1 MQKNIDIQIGWGYN
15 EEKMGGLPMF
25 LLEKH
30 TEIDSTNNRAKALAL
45 EGKRNLC
52 VVADRQTGGRGRM
65 GRQFFSPEGS
75 GLYFSLLI
83 SPTVKG
89 EDGALLTT
97 FAAVAVAE
105 VLEELT
111 GKETA
116 IKWVN
121 DVYMNG
127 KKICGILTEGSV
139 DYETGRFAY
148 AVIGIG
154 INLGKTA
161 FPEELAFIASDVE
174 RETGVSLSRDT
185 VLQALL
191 AKFERMEEALETGAF
206 METYRK
212 KCFVLGKD
220 VTVTRGN
227 ERFPAKALDVNARG
241 ELVVEADG
249 RIMTLPSGEVS
260 VRM

>member
-1 MQKNIDIQIGWGYN
+1 M
-15 EEKMGGLPMF
+15 
-25 LLEKH
+25 
-30 TEIDSTNNRAKALAL
+30 
-45 EGKRNLC
+45 
-52 VVADRQTGGRGRM
+52 
-65 GRQFFSPEGS
+65 
-75 GLYFSLLI
+75 
-83 SPTVKG
+83 
-89 EDGALLTT
+89 
-97 FAAVAVAE
+97 
-105 VLEELT
+105 
-111 GKETA
+111 
-116 IKWVN
+116 
-121 DVYMNG
+121 
-127 KKICGILTEGSV
+127 

-161 FPEELAFIASDVE
+161 FPEELASIASDVE

-185 VLQALL
+185 VLQTLL
-191 AKFERMEEALETGAF
+191 AKFDRMEEALETGAF

-241 ELVVEADG
+241 ELVVEANG
-249 RIMTLPSGEVS
+249 QTMILPSGEVS

>member
-1 MQKNIDIQIGWGYN
+1 
-15 EEKMGGLPMF
+15 MF

-30 TEIDSTNNRAKALAL
+30 TEIDSTNNRAKLLAA
-45 EGKRNLC
+45 EGKRNIC

-65 GRQFFSPEGS
+65 GRRFFSPAGS

-83 SPTVKG
+83 SPMVKG

-97 FAAVAVAE
+97 FAAVCVAE
-105 VLEELT
+105 VLEKLT
-111 GKETA
+111 GQETA

-121 DVYMNG
+121 DIYMNG

-139 DYETGRFAY
+139 DFATGAFRH

-161 FPEELAFIASDVE
+161 FPEELASIASDVE
-174 RETGVSLSRDT
+174 SETGVRLSRDT

-191 AKFERMEEALETGAF
+191 TKFERMEEALVTGAF
-206 METYRK
+206 METYRN
-212 KCFVLGKD
+212 KCFVLGKGGG
-220 VTVTRGN
+220 VIRGS
-227 ERFPAKALDVNARG
+227 ESFPAKALDVNRRG
-241 ELVVEADG
+241 ELVVETENG
-249 RIMTLPSGEVS
+249 TMILPSGEVS
-260 VRM
+260 VKV

>member
-1 MQKNIDIQIGWGYN
+1 
-15 EEKMGGLPMF
+15 MF
-25 LLEKH
+25 TIEKH
-30 TEIDSTNNRAKALAL
+30 KEINSTNTRAKELAAA
-45 EGKRNLC
+45 GKRNIC
-52 VVADRQTGGRGRM
+52 VTADYQTGGRGRM

-75 GLYFSLLI
+75 GLYFSLLL
-83 SPTVKG
+83 SPSAKG

-161 FPEELAFIASDVE
+161 FPEELASIASDVE

-185 VLQALL
+185 VLQTLL
-191 AKFERMEEALETGAF
+191 AKFDRMEEALETGAF

-241 ELVVEADG
+241 ELVVEANG
-249 RIMTLPSGEVS
+249 QTMILPSGEVS

>member
-1 MQKNIDIQIGWGYN
+1 
-15 EEKMGGLPMF
+15 MF
-25 LLEKH
+25 TIERH
-30 TEIDSTNNRAKALAL
+30 REIDSTNNRAKLLAA
-45 EGKRNLC
+45 EGKRNIC

-75 GLYFSLLI
+75 GLYFSLLL
-83 SPTVKG
+83 SPSVKG

-97 FAAVAVAE
+97 FAAVCVAE

-111 GKETA
+111 GGETQ

-127 KKICGILTEGSV
+127 KKICGILTEGAV
-139 DYETGRFAY
+139 NYETGELEY
-148 AVIGIG
+148 AVIGVG
-154 INLGKTA
+154 INVGKTA
-161 FPEELAFIASDVE
+161 FSEELSAIASDVE

-191 AKFERMEEALETGAF
+191 TKFEHMEEALRSGDF

-212 KCFVLGKD
+212 KCFVLGND

-241 ELVVEADG
+241 ELVVETEG
-249 RIMTLPSGEVS
+249 NVITLSSGEVS
-260 VRM
+260 VRI